1 MNKLDKRVFV
11 GSLATETNTFSP
23 LRTDLQ
29 DFKDSFYAPPG
40 EHPETP
46 TLCSALFPVA
56 RSRAAQFGWKVIEGT
71 ATWAEPGG
79 IVNQLTWECLRD
91 QLLDEV
97 RAAMPLDIVLLGL
110 HGAMVA
116 QDCLD
121 CEGEL
126 LEAVRTIVGPKAIV
140 GVTLD
145 PHSHLSQ
152 RRLDNADLIVAFKE
166 FPHTDFVT
174 AAERLIDL
182 AQQTVEGHIA
192 PTMSAFDCKMI
203 EVLPTSRQPMRG
215 FVDRLVS
222 LEGQDNVVS
231 ISAIHGFM
239 AGDVPDLGTKIIV
252 VTDAAQEQGDK
263 LAQRLGM
270 ELFEMRGKTRPEFLT
285 PEVALD
291 KAVASPK
298 SPVVIADVWD
308 NPGGG
313 VPGDSTLILHEM
325 LRRGLKN
332 AALATIWD
340 PMAVRTCISAGE
352 GAVLPLR
359 FGAKTSATAGEP
371 MDAIVTVKKIALA
384 AKQRFGSSFVP
395 MGDCVCID
403 VHGIA
408 VVLNTVRSQV
418 FSSDVFSE
426 LGIVPETKKI
436 LVVKSTNH
444 FHDAFAKIAGDILYA
459 AVDGPYPNDPATN
472 VYQNLTR
479 DIWPRVRSPHDEPA
493 LQRKA
498 V

>member
-1 MNKLDKRVFV
+1 MNKTNKRAFV

-40 EHPETP
+40 QHPQTP
-46 TLCSALFPVA
+46 TLCSAVFPAA
-56 RSRAAQFGWKVIEGT
+56 RARAGGYGWTLIEGT

-79 IVNQLTWECLRD
+79 IVNQHTWEHLRD

-97 RAAMPLDIVLLGL
+97 RAALPLDIVLLGL

-126 LEAVRTIVGPKAIV
+126 LERVRAFVGPQAVIA
-140 GVTLD
+140 VTLD

-152 RRLDNADLIVAFKE
+152 KRVNNADLIVAFKE

-174 AAERLIDL
+174 VAESLIDL
-182 AQQTVEGHIA
+182 AHRTAQGQIKPVV
-192 PTMSAFDCKMI
+192 SVFDCRMI

-215 FVDRLVS
+215 FVDRMIE
-222 LEGQDNVVS
+222 LEGRDGIVS

-239 AGDVPDLGTKIIV
+239 AGDVPDLGAKIIV
-252 VTDAAQEQGDK
+252 ITDSAEIQGDH
-263 LAQRLGM
+263 LAQKLGM
-270 ELFEMRGKTRPEFLT
+270 ELFELRGKTRPEFLT

-291 KAVASPK
+291 KAVASCRG
-298 SPVVIADVWD
+298 PVVIADVWD

-325 LRRGLKN
+325 VRRGLTN

-352 GAVLPLR
+352 GATLPLR
-359 FGAKTSATAGEP
+359 FGAKTSANAGDP
-371 MDAIVTVKKIALA
+371 VDAVVVVKKIALA

-395 MGDCVCID
+395 LGDCVCID
-403 VHGIA
+403 MNGIE

-418 FSSDVFSE
+418 FSPDVFSE
-426 LGIVPETKKI
+426 LGVSPSRKKI

-444 FHDAFAKIAGDILYA
+444 FHDSFAKIASNILYA
-459 AVDGPYPNDPATN
+459 AVDGPYPNDPAAN
-472 VYQNLTR
+472 SYQNLTR
-479 DIWPRVRSPHDEPA
+479 DIWPRVSNPHERHGLDK
-493 LQRKA
+493 KA